1 MWFLARTCSLNL
13 RKMSSILHL
22 DETIKQTTS
31 LIGPSNTIYFGLA
44 NYVGERE
51 REKKKTWIWFIK
63 HTCML
68 HEIQTEDLSLNI
80 TVHYPV
86 KLNLNLGEKNIVL
99 LKI

>member
-44 NYVGERE
+44 NLWRWE
-51 REKKKTWIWFIK
+51 REKKLEFYLLNTHACYMRFKPKT
-63 HTCML
+63 
-68 HEIQTEDLSLNI
+68 
-80 TVHYPV
+80 
-86 KLNLNLGEKNIVL
+86 
-99 LKI
+99 

>member
-44 NYVGERE
+44 NLWRWE
-51 REKKKTWIWFIK
+51 REKKTWILFIK

-68 HEIQTEDLSLNI
+68 HEIQI
-80 TVHYPV
+80 
-86 KLNLNLGEKNIVL
+86 
-99 LKI
+99 